1 MDYVPS
7 GDKRRRRVTNTS
19 DEKQQLAA
27 NLGKRM
33 RLKATNGLSHLVG
46 IRRPIAGDWFTQR
59 TRWGM
64 VSSKIQGF
72 QLTKLTESRR
82 HSRLIERVKLF
93 GIGAVN
99 VRF

>member
-1 MDYVPS
+1 M
-7 GDKRRRRVTNTS
+7 TNTS

-46 IRRPIAGDWFTQR
+46 IRRPIAGDWFTQW

-72 QLTKLTESRR
+72 QLTESRR